1 MAKSYF
7 AVLEVS
13 PGASSDEIRSAYRRL
28 AKEFHPD
35 YYDGGSTRFQQI
47 QEAYSVI
54 SDPDKRNAYEKTLSG
69 IPIQRPVRPTKYPE
83 PEPLR
88 PRSGFAEVEPLLPR
102 HTHNTFSPAFGEI
115 DEIFD
120 RLWGFFTSY

>member
-13 PGASSDEIRSAYRRL
+13 PGASSAEIRSAYRRL

-35 YYDGGSTRFQQI
+35 YYDGDSIRFRQI

-54 SDPDKRNAYEKTLSG
+54 GDPDKRNAYEKTLSG
-69 IPIQRPVRPTKYPE
+69 IPIQRPVRPTRYPE

-88 PRSGFAEVEPLLPR
+88 PRSGFAEVDML
-102 HTHNTFSPAFGEI
+102 SPAFVEI

-120 RLWGFFTSY
+120 RLWGFFTRY